1 MAHLSNQGV
10 ASQAAF
16 GQLGSAFLDSDSA
29 YTPPSGRVVVAITLI
44 EDSVFASGGLSQE
57 AFTLGHPPASLG
69 FFGSNGADDTY
80 SGGGIGNAI
89 ASNVFPKGLT
99 IYGRWDSVDLASG
112 ACILYFGPAASPIQ
126 TA

>member
-1 MAHLSNQGV
+1 MATLANQGV
-10 ASQAAF
+10 ASQTSF
-16 GQLGSAFLDSDSA
+16 GQLGSAFLDTDNA

-44 EDSVFASGGLSQE
+44 EDCVFAAGGLNQE
-57 AFTLGHPPASLG
+57 AHTLGHPPASLG
-69 FFGSNGADDTY
+69 FFGSEGTDDTY

-89 ASNVFPKGLT
+89 AENVFPKGLT
-99 IYGRWDSVDLASG
+99 IYGRWDNVDLASG